1 MSSQADHFVLIC
13 STCQGEIEAKAA
25 KASLDATLP
34 PGFATRMIACMA
46 GCERPMTVGLQA
58 EGKAQYL
65 FGDIQ
70 SPADLDAIAAF
81 ARQFR
86 DSDDGW
92 TSATDRPPALL
103 FKTLARLPRL
113 STEGEK

>member
-1 MSSQADHFVLIC
+1 MTRNADHFVLIC
-13 STCQGEIEAKAA
+13 STCQGEIEASAA
-25 KASLDATLP
+25 QSLLDASLPD
-34 PGFATRMIACMA
+34 GFATRLIPCMA
-46 GCERPMTVGLQA
+46 GCERPMAVGLQA

-70 SPADLDAIAAF
+70 SITDLDAIATF
-81 ARQFR
+81 AHQYR
-86 DSDDGW
+86 DSESGC

-113 STEGEK
+113 PKAGKT